1 MSIPDNNVDQ
11 TIDRLVAEMRPVRRV
26 WSPAKRSLVWI
37 GLALTVMIGLIWRMG
52 AMRGLAKEFT
62 RATNTIELLAATAT
76 GVLALVA
83 AFYLT
88 MPDRS
93 PRWAWLPVPTL
104 VLWIGATCFACV
116 QTAVDR
122 GVAALFQKVGWP
134 CFVFIAVVSIPLGIA
149 LLLVMRRGAPT
160 EPVRTAMLGGLGVSA
175 LAAAAL
181 HAFHPFDGGLGDTGM
196 HVVAILAIVAAFGAL
211 GRPALDR
218 M

>member
-1 MSIPDNNVDQ
+1 MSDVDQ
-11 TIDRLVAEMRPVRRV
+11 TIARLVAEMRPVRRV

-37 GLALTVMIGLIWRMG
+37 GLALTVLLGLIWRMG
-52 AMRGLAKEFT
+52 AMRGLLKEFS
-62 RATNTIELLAATAT
+62 RATNMIELLAATAT

-83 AFYLT
+83 AFYMT

-93 PRWAWLPVPTL
+93 PRWAWLPVPSL
-104 VLWIGATCFACV
+104 VLWVGATGFACLR
-116 QTAVDR
+116 TAIDQ
-122 GVAALFQKVGWP
+122 GVGALFHNIGWP
-134 CFVFIAVVSIPLGIA
+134 CFVFIAVVSLPLGIA

-160 EPVRTAMLGGLGVSA
+160 DPVRAAMLGGLGVSA